1 MLKITLKRRQINSLQ
16 RIFAIRGAEN
26 NSARV
31 SAAREARMTA
41 FVTQSSDVFNEN
53 GRLTTEST
61 TTDDDANV
69 GRRQVTQRT
78 TASVTDQRHAA
89 NARRT
94 NRAINDNTAGIFY
107 VPSPRGWDIF
117 HLSFTNSYKCILV
130 HNFHSLPVCIILTPC
145 AKLRNT
151 QITSYSLSSYV
162 SITHTGDLPKEK
174 STEAGK

>member
-1 MLKITLKRRQINSLQ
+1 MLKITLKHRQINSLQ

-69 GRRQVTQRT
+69 
-78 TASVTDQRHAA
+78 D
-89 NARRT
+89 
-94 NRAINDNTAGIFY
+94 
-107 VPSPRGWDIF
+107 
-117 HLSFTNSYKCILV
+117 
-130 HNFHSLPVCIILTPC
+130 
-145 AKLRNT
+145 KLRNDSECHRSAPRGER
-151 QITSYSLSSYV
+151 TSN
-162 SITHTGDLPKEK
+162 
-174 STEAGK
+174 